1 VGCLTASYELLT
13 RQIRASATHVGGNIR
28 ARQASARLHAA
39 RREARAG
46 DRAPVPGLALVQQHP
61 ARQIMG
67 SELQREAWQWALA
80 NRADDG
86 SLPSGKQ
93 IADRYGRHERW
104 GRLVKHAGSTG
115 KLSHHERTA
124 DEQVSP

>member
-1 VGCLTASYELLT
+1 
-13 RQIRASATHVGGNIR
+13 
-28 ARQASARLHAA
+28 
-39 RREARAG
+39 
-46 DRAPVPGLALVQQHP
+46 
-61 ARQIMG
+61 MG
-67 SELQREAWQWALA
+67 SELPREAWQWALA

-104 GRLVKHAGSTG
+104 GRLVKHAGNIG

>member
-1 VGCLTASYELLT
+1 MSAATFERGR
-13 RQIRASATHVGGNIR
+13 RQQDFMQPGAKG
-28 ARQASARLHAA
+28 
-39 RREARAG
+39 RAG